1 MVTIWSSDK
10 PIRGTIPA
18 GKDWPHGSRQVIRRG
33 MTSMYVNQMAR
44 FDVSR
49 RLRRS
54 MARFKMHSVY
64 QAVKAEQLAMGIE
77 GQLPVPKQVSWL
89 VALAKKAADIFKLEA

>member
-1 MVTIWSSDK
+1 MATIWSSDK

-33 MTSMYVNQMAR
+33 MTQMYINQMAR
-44 FDVSR
+44 FDASR

-54 MARFKMHSVY
+54 MARAKMHNIY
-64 QAVKAEQLAMGIE
+64 RTVKQDQLENGIV
-77 GQLPVPKQVSWL
+77 GNLPKKAGWL
-89 VALAKKAADIFKLEA
+89 ASLARKAADIFKLEG